1 MIVEVFPV
9 GALQVNCIVLGCPAT
24 LKAVVIDPGADL
36 ELIEEALH
44 RHELTVELILNTHG
58 HFDHIGANAALKDAT
73 GAPLLIHAD
82 DVRILQMAKRQAA
95 TYGLMA
101 EDSPLP
107 DTELQGGETLHF
119 GEQSLQV
126 LHTPGHSPGCVCF
139 YTEGLLVSGDTL
151 FAGSVGRTDL
161 PGGDHQ
167 QLLSSIKTN
176 LAGLPPQTKVLPG
189 HGPLTTIGHELKHNP
204 YMAG

>member
-9 GALQVNCIVLGCPAT
+9 GALQVNCVVLGCPVT

-36 ELIEEALH
+36 EFIEEALR
-44 RHELTVELILNTHG
+44 RHELTVEMILNTHG
-58 HFDHIGANAALKDAT
+58 HFDHIGANAALKDVT

-82 DVRILQMAKRQAA
+82 DVKILQMAKRQAA
-95 TYGLMA
+95 TYGLLA

-107 DTELQGGETLHF
+107 DTELQGGETLRF

-139 YTEGLLVSGDTL
+139 YTQGLLVSGDTL

-167 QLLSSIKTN
+167 QLLSSIKIN

>member
-9 GALQVNCIVLGCPAT
+9 GSLQVNCVVLGCEVSR
-24 LKAVVIDPGADL
+24 KAVVIDPGADL
-36 ELIEEALH
+36 EVIEGVLRKHGLSVA
-44 RHELTVELILNTHG
+44 LILNTHG
-58 HFDHIGANAALKDAT
+58 HFDHIGANAALKEST
-73 GAPLLIHAD
+73 GAPLLIHQAD
-82 DVRILQMAKRQAA
+82 VKLLQMASTQAA
-95 TYGLMA
+95 VYGLKA
-101 EDSPLP
+101 ENSPSP
-107 DTELQGGETLHF
+107 DTELRGGETLQF
-119 GEQSLQV
+119 GEQSLEV

-139 YTEGLLVSGDTL
+139 YTEGLLVAGDTL

-167 QLLSSIKTN
+167 QLLSSIQQK
-176 LAGLPPQTKVLPG
+176 LVGLPAETKVLPG